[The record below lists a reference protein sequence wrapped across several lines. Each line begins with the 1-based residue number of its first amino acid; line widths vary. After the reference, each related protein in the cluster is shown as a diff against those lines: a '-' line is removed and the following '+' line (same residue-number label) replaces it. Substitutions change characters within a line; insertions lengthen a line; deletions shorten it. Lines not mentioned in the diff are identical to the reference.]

1 MSASSKKKLRNE
13 QNAAKMTE
21 RQLKE
26 QKEAK
31 KLKLMT
37 VSFTAVLALI
47 LVVAIAFASIQFVA
61 NTGIREKNTVALT
74 VNGENLSN
82 AQLNYYFVDAVYE
95 YANTYG
101 AYASMFGLDLT
112 KPLGEQITNEETG
125 ATWADEFVVSA
136 INNAKSTYA
145 LCAEAEAKGFT
156 LSEAASTEIENA
168 IASFETYA
176 VINGFTN
183 VDDYIKAYYGRGAS
197 VESFREYSRM
207 NALAQEYYS
216 HYADSLTYDD
226 AALRA
231 GEEGKEAEFDNYSYH
246 YYFVNTSK
254 FLTGGTTDE
263 EGTVTYS
270 EEEKAASI
278 AEAKA
283 AAEELAAGEYTS
295 VEDFDAAVA
304 AMEINAELETPAKST
319 ACLDYAYSRLTAAA
333 KDWLTADARKAGD
346 VGFVENYSTIPNEDG
361 TENKTVNGYYVLYF
375 VERNDNDYALANVR
389 HILIQPEGGNYDAQ
403 TGRTTYSAEELAAA
417 KAQAEKVL
425 NEWKAGKA
433 TEETFIALAKEH
445 NADPGSM
452 ENGGLYEDIYPGQ
465 MVATFNDWCF
475 DETRKHGDTGIVETE
490 YGCHIMFYV
499 SDSETTYRD
508 YLIKNTLMS
517 ADIESWY
524 NALVEAV
531 VAEEGNTKYLTKNL
545 VLSNG

>member
-1 MSASSKKKLRNE
+1 
-13 QNAAKMTE
+13 MTE

-61 NTGIREKNTVALT
+61 NSGIREKNTVALT
-74 VNGENLSN
+74 IGDKELSN
-82 AQLNYYFVDAVYE
+82 AQLNYYFVDSAFE

-101 AYASMFGLDLT
+101 AYAAMFGLDLT
-112 KPLGEQITNEETG
+112 KPLANQITNEETG
-125 ATWADEFVVSA
+125 ATWADEFVTSA
-136 INNAKSTYA
+136 INNAKATHA
-145 LCAEAEAKGFT
+145 LCAEAEANGFT
-156 LSEAASTEIENA
+156 ISEEALAQIENA

-176 VINGFTN
+176 AINGFSGA
-183 VDDYIKAYYGRGAS
+183 DEYIKAYYGRGAS

-207 NALAQEYYS
+207 NTLAQEYYTY
-216 HYADSLTYDD
+216 YAESLTYDD

-246 YYFVNTSK
+246 YYFLNTSK

-270 EEEKAASI
+270 EEEKAAAI
-278 AEAKA
+278 A
-283 AAEELAAGEYTS
+283 AAEAAAKELAAGEYAS
-295 VEDFDAAVA
+295 VEEFDAAVA
-304 AMEINAELETPAKST
+304 GLEINAELETPAKST

-333 KDWLTADARKAGD
+333 KDWLTANARKAGD
-346 VGFVENYSTIPNEDG
+346 VGYVENYSTIPNEDG
-361 TENKTVNGYYVLYF
+361 SENKTINGYYVLYF
-375 VERNDNDYALANVR
+375 VERSDNDYALANVR

-403 TGRTTYSAEELAAA
+403 TGRTTYSAEELATA
-417 KAQAEKVL
+417 KAEAEKLL

-433 TEETFIALAKEH
+433 SEETFIALAKEH
-445 NADPGSM
+445 NADPGSK

-475 DETRKHGDTGIVETE
+475 DEARKPGDTGIVETE

-508 YLIKNTLMS
+508 YLIKATLLS
-517 ADIESWY
+517 TDVENWY
-524 NALVEAV
+524 NALVEACTTV
-531 VAEEGNTKYLTKNL
+531 EGNTKYLSKNM